1 MKLMTVEQ
9 AKAVGDAVNKIPGQ
23 AIEKDMYKS
32 ASAVLDKCKKD
43 AACYL
48 GVLDTPV
55 PSAPPAAK
63 MGHVKAVWMA
73 VELHPAGTKEK
84 LLERVEKVKDGSVRL
99 AILEGI
105 DTLSP
110 NGDAAAAD
118 KLEKLVEADRAAGNA
133 AGTRRDVPHR
143 PEAPVARAV
152 IRLEVTRGQL
162 VGTAIE
168 PTSDIVRIGRAEGN
182 DLVVPDTH
190 VSSEHA
196 KIVFSADRYVLVDQR
211 STNGTAILRGGAEN
225 GAEPARIALDDTNS
239 REATLEDGDVIELGS
254 QDRIVHVVVS
264 MREDADDARVFAMK
278 KIEELVPRATILEKD
293 EGRLR
298 VLYDALKRI
307 GGAQDLSEV
316 LVAICESSF
325 TLVPLATH
333 VTIILRDDDED
344 SAAARGASGYVPVM
358 TRVRG
363 QDAPPSQAIPI
374 TRSVFRKVVSE
385 RAAVV
390 AADAPRD
397 VGQSESLMGAQIRS
411 TLGIPLWKGEEILG
425 VIQVDNREATGVL
438 TASDL
443 DIMAVLAQNASLAV
457 ANARVAKRLRAAED
471 RLKKENAFLKGKEQ
485 ERRTGGKKDGAPEII
500 GNSAPMK
507 QLLQQLEK
515 VVNTRVTVLIEG
527 ETGVGKELVAASVHY
542 RSNRRERLFVGQN
555 CAAMPETLLESELFG
570 HKKGAFTGAHEDKR
584 GLFEVAD
591 GGTLF
596 LDEVTE
602 MPLSLQSKL
611 LRVLQEGEIRADRRD
626 AGEEGQRPHRRRD
639 EPQPREGGRRGP
651 LPRGPLLPPQ
661 GLPSPRPAA
670 PRAPRRHP
678 AHRLALPPALRD
690 GVRQAGRRL
699 LAASDG
705 APPELRLA
713 GQRPR
718 APERDPAPR
727 HPNRH
732 RRLRHP
738 RHALAARPPGRRH
751 DRARPPHEGHA
762 QGDDGPGRALAP
774 HRSPPRARQQQD
786 RRREVPRHHPRG
798 PPQEAPRVRAVSVG
812 SSRRAQAGFGWPG
825 SESAAAADAR
835 DAHA

>member
-1 MKLMTVEQ
+1 M
-9 AKAVGDAVNKIPGQ
+9 
-23 AIEKDMYKS
+23 
-32 ASAVLDKCKKD
+32 
-43 AACYL
+43 
-48 GVLDTPV
+48 
-55 PSAPPAAK
+55 
-63 MGHVKAVWMA
+63 
-73 VELHPAGTKEK
+73 
-84 LLERVEKVKDGSVRL
+84 
-99 AILEGI
+99 
-105 DTLSP
+105 
-110 NGDAAAAD
+110 
-118 KLEKLVEADRAAGNA
+118 
-133 AGTRRDVPHR
+133 
-143 PEAPVARAV
+143 

-162 VGTAIE
+162 AGTTIE
-168 PTSDIVRIGRAEGN
+168 PTSDVVRIGRAEGN

-211 STNGTAILRGGAEN
+211 STNGTAILRGGA
-225 GAEPARIALDDTNS
+225 GGGGDHAERIALDDANS

-254 QDRIVHVVVS
+254 QDRIVHVTVS

-293 EGRLR
+293 DGRIR
-298 VLYDALKRI
+298 VLYEALKRI
-307 GGAQDLSEV
+307 GSAQDLSEV

-325 TLVPLATH
+325 TIVPLATH
-333 VTIILRDDDED
+333 VTIILRDDDEE
-344 SAAARGASGYVPVM
+344 SAAAKGASGYVPVM

-411 TLGIPLWKGEEILG
+411 TLGIPLWKGDEILG

-457 ANARVAKRLRAAED
+457 ANARVAKRLRAAEE

-485 ERRTGGKKDGAPEII
+485 ERRSGGKKDGAPEII

-542 RSNRRERLFVGQN
+542 RSNRRDRLFVGQN

-611 LRVLQEGEIRADRRD
+611 LRVLQEGEIRPIGATQEKKVNVRIVAATNRNLEKEV
-626 AGEEGQRPHRRRD
+626 AEGRF
-639 EPQPREGGRRGP
+639 REDLYYRLKVFP
-651 LPRGPLLPPQ
+651 LRVPPL
-661 GLPSPRPAA
+661 R
-670 PRAPRRHP
+670 
-678 AHRLALPPALRD
+678 
-690 GVRQAGRRL
+690 
-699 LAASDG
+699 
-705 APPELRLA
+705 E
-713 GQRPR
+713 
-718 APERDPAPR
+718 
-727 HPNRH
+727 
-732 RRLRHP
+732 
-738 RHALAARPPGRRH
+738 
-751 DRARPPHEGHA
+751 
-762 QGDDGPGRALAP
+762 
-774 HRSPPRARQQQD
+774 
-786 RRREVPRHHPRG
+786 RREDIPLIGSHFLQRFSIEFGKPAGGFSQQAMELLQSYDWPGNVRELQNEIQRLVIQIDTGGFVTPDMLS
-798 PPQEAPRVRAVSVG
+798 PRVRQVEGMIERVRPTKGTLKEMMDQVERWLLIEALREHG
-812 SSRRAQAGFGWPG
+812 NNKT
-825 SESAAAADAR
+825 AAAKSLGITR
-835 DAHA
+835 EGLHKKLRSFGL